1 MQTMR
6 TLRTATLRIGNAGG
20 YWGDDP
26 YALRRQV
33 LGPLP
38 LDYVSIDYLAEI
50 TMSILQKQY
59 ARDASAG
66 YAKDFVTQVE
76 PLLEEIL
83 KRKIRII
90 TNAGGVNPMGCA
102 EALFEVARR
111 RGVSLKVAVVSG
123 DDLKDRIEELRARG
137 IGLANM
143 ETGEELGEYR
153 DKILSAN
160 AYFGAMPVVEAL
172 ERESGYRALRPGDR
186 HRNHSRG
193 THPRVRMEGRRLRPA
208 RARNRRVASHRVRG
222 SGDGRQFHRLG
233 KSRELCRH
241 RISHPGV
248 RAGRELRPDQAS
260 GLRRNGQRSRRCAS
274 SSCTRWATRSST
286 SLRTPSPISPPC
298 PSRATGRTGFGSRA
312 LPARHL
318 PTCSRSR
325 PRSKTGSSR
334 PGRSS

>member
-59 ARDASAG
+59 ARDARAG

-137 IGLANM
+137 IWS
-143 ETGEELGEYR
+143 R
-153 DKILSAN
+153 QH
-160 AYFGAMPVVEAL
+160 
-172 ERESGYRALRPGDR
+172 GDR
-186 HRNHSRG
+186 RG
-193 THPRVRMEGRRLRPA
+193 A
-208 RARNRRVASHRVRG
+208 RRV
-222 SGDGRQFHRLG
+222 
-233 KSRELCRH
+233 
-241 RISHPGV
+241 P
-248 RAGRELRPDQAS
+248 
-260 GLRRNGQRSRRCAS
+260 
-274 SSCTRWATRSST
+274 
-286 SLRTPSPISPPC
+286 
-298 PSRATGRTGFGSRA
+298 
-312 LPARHL
+312 
-318 PTCSRSR
+318 
-325 PRSKTGSSR
+325 
-334 PGRSS
+334 